1 MRLVRYKTNKNK
13 ILCGCIE
20 NNIIYS
26 LDGNPL
32 ENYSIGNEIGNIE
45 STKIMA
51 PCSPNKVVAVAVNY
65 LGVDEYRPDNFE
77 PPFFL
82 KSNTSICGTDDIIK
96 NPFPTLPIWGEPEL
110 AVVVKKNI
118 TNATDPCLSDSI
130 LGFTCAN
137 DITVENIDNRDH
149 HLARSKSANN
159 FCPIGPWIDTEF
171 DPSHCLIEGLQNDR
185 VVRKGFSSDQIWQWP
200 RIIEW
205 LSTWITLEPWD
216 VVLTGNPP
224 DISGGMKTSSPGMR
238 YLKDGDIYNVR
249 IQGLGEISNK
259 LVNK

>member
-1 MRLVRYKTNKNK
+1 MKLIRYKTGQNR
-13 ILCGCIE
+13 ISFGCIID
-20 NNIIYS
+20 NAIFS
-26 LDGNPL
+26 VSGDPL
-32 ENYSIGNEIGNIE
+32 GNYSIGDEIGNIE
-45 STKIMA
+45 SINLLA
-51 PCSPNKVVAVAVNY
+51 PCTPNKVIAVATNY
-65 LGVDEYRPDNFE
+65 LGKGKALQDNFE
-77 PPFFL
+77 PLFFI
-82 KSNTSICGTDDIIK
+82 KPNTSICGSNEIIK
-96 NPFPTLPIWGEPEL
+96 NPFPRLPIWGEPEL
-110 AVVVKKNI
+110 AVVVKKRI
-118 TNATDPCLSDSI
+118 TNVRDNHLIDSI

-137 DITVENIDNRDH
+137 DVTVENIDNRDH
-149 HLARSKSANN
+149 HLARSKSADN

-171 DPSHCLIEGLQNDR
+171 DPSNCLIEGLQNGT
-185 VVRKGFSSDQIWQWP
+185 VVRKGFSTDQIWQWP